1 MSEIQTQSLQFRTA
15 EAQATGASGA
25 LGVIT
30 RGLHQRK
37 EEGQGKTRV
46 EEDGTVMEYD
56 TEKKAWFPKVS
67 IGYRTY
73 ISIIK

>member
-1 MSEIQTQSLQFRTA
+1 MAGNDSDEDFSHQLALEAA
-15 EAQATGASGA
+15 EQK
-25 LGVIT
+25 
-30 RGLHQRK
+30 RK